1 MYTVL
6 DIINAVNSKDIILGK
21 LNEQQRVAVQTTE
34 GPLLVFAGAGSG
46 KTRVITN
53 RIAYLIT
60 EKDVSPK
67 NIMAVTFTKKAAGEM
82 QERVTSLLKELNIDT
97 KDVPLIGTFHS
108 IGALFLRQNARD
120 VGLMPNFSICD
131 STDTENLIKD
141 ILIEKNIDVK
151 QIKPESIAYFIS
163 DAKNE
168 LISPEQFP
176 QHYGGFI
183 EDIVADIYPLYQKQL
198 RLQNSVDFGD
208 LIYLTV
214 KLLSENKKVLSY
226 YQDIYRYILI
236 DEYQDT
242 NTAQYMFAKLLS
254 QKYQNICVVGDDDQG
269 IYGWRGADI
278 KNIQSFERDF
288 KNVKVVKLE
297 QNYRSTGNVI
307 SAAMSVI
314 QQNVFRVNKKLWT
327 EKDSGNPITVYQARD
342 QDDEAQYVVDEI
354 NRLRRNGISLVDIA
368 VLYRT
373 NYQSRAIEEAML
385 KNGIPYKLVGGF
397 RFYDRKEIK
406 DILSYMR
413 FIFNLKDDLSITRIL
428 NTPNRKIGPKSIAA
442 IHSISKKCGCSI
454 GEVLVS
460 AYSIKN
466 SLEKHEDM
474 SDRVY
479 KKVESVMD
487 DIMNFSSIV
496 DLFGSLY
503 FESQGI
509 DVLSVIDLILE
520 KTKYIEWFDDG
531 SQDAEYK
538 KENIEE
544 LKNVAAVYSQKFGSN
559 SLEIF
564 LQEINLIELEQSKNQ
579 DGSGNYVNLMT
590 LHSSKGLEFDY
601 VFIVG
606 VEEGILPHSR
616 SFTDE
621 EELEEERRLCYV
633 GITRAKEKLYLTF
646 SERRL
651 SREGYST
658 QIPSRFLGE
667 IPQDICDYYS
677 WQS

>member
-1 MYTVL
+1 MYILL
-6 DIINAVNSKDIILGK
+6 DIIYSVDSKEIILGK
-21 LNEQQRVAVQTTE
+21 LNDQQKIAVQTTE

-60 EKDVSPK
+60 EKNVPAQ

-82 QERVTSLLKELNIDT
+82 QERVLGLLNELNIVT
-97 KDVPLIGTFHS
+97 KDVPLVGTFHS
-108 IGALFLRQNARD
+108 IGALFLRQHARD

-131 STDTENLIKD
+131 STDSENLIKD
-141 ILIEKNIDVK
+141 ILIERNIDVK
-151 QIKPESIAYFIS
+151 QIKPQSIAYFIS

-168 LISPEQFP
+168 LIPPEKFS

-183 EDIVADIYPLYQKQL
+183 EDITAEIYPLYQKQL
-198 RLQNSVDFGD
+198 MLQNSVDFGD

-214 KLLSENKKVLSY
+214 RLLSEHKDVLSY
-226 YQDIYRYILI
+226 YQDIYRYLLI

-288 KNVKVVKLE
+288 KNVRVVKLE

-373 NYQSRAIEEAML
+373 NYQSRAVEEAML
-385 KNGIPYKLVGGF
+385 KNGTPYKLVGGF

-442 IHSISKKCGCSI
+442 IHSIAKRCGCSI
-454 GEVLVS
+454 GEVLVG

-466 SLEKHEDM
+466 SLEKHEEM
-474 SDRVY
+474 SDKVY

-487 DIMNFSSIV
+487 EIMSFSPIV

-520 KTKYIEWFDDG
+520 KTKYIEWFDDS
-531 SQDAEYK
+531 SQEAEYK

-544 LKNVAAVYSQKFGSN
+544 LKNVAAAYSQKFGNN

-667 IPQDICDYYS
+667 IPQNICDYYS

>member
-60 EKDVSPK
+60 EKNVSPK

-82 QERVTSLLKELNIDT
+82 QERVISLLKELNIDT

-168 LISPEQFP
+168 LISPEQFS

-413 FIFNLKDDLSITRIL
+413 FIFNLKDDLSITRVL

-442 IHSISKKCGCSI
+442 IHSIAKRCGCSI
-454 GEVLVS
+454 GEVLVG

-466 SLEKHEDM
+466 SLEKHEEM
-474 SDRVY
+474 SDKVY

-487 DIMNFSSIV
+487 EIMSFSPIV

-531 SQDAEYK
+531 SQEAEYK

-544 LKNVAAVYSQKFGSN
+544 LKNVAAAYSQKFGNN

-677 WQS
+677 WQN

>member
-1 MYTVL
+1 MYAVL
-6 DIINAVNSKDIILGK
+6 YIINAVNSKDIILGK

-60 EKDVSPK
+60 EKNVSPK

-82 QERVTSLLKELNIDT
+82 QERVVSLLKELNIDT

-168 LISPEQFP
+168 LISPEQFS

-214 KLLSENKKVLSY
+214 KLLSEDKKVLSY

-354 NRLRRNGISLVDIA
+354 NRLRKNGISLVDIA

-413 FIFNLKDDLSITRIL
+413 FIFNLKDDLSITRVL

-442 IHSISKKCGCSI
+442 IHSIAKKCGCSI
-454 GEVLVS
+454 GEVLVG

-466 SLEKHEDM
+466 SLEKHEEMD
-474 SDRVY
+474 DREY

-487 DIMNFSSIV
+487 DIMNFSPIV

-503 FESQGI
+503 FGSQGM

-520 KTKYIEWFDDG
+520 KTKYIEWFDDS
-531 SQDAEYK
+531 SQEAEYK

-544 LKNVAAVYSQKFGSN
+544 LKNVAAAYSQKFGNN

-667 IPQDICDYYS
+667 IPQNICDYYS

>member
-1 MYTVL
+1 MCTVL

-60 EKDVSPK
+60 EKNVSPK

-82 QERVTSLLKELNIDT
+82 QERVISLLKELNIDT

-168 LISPEQFP
+168 LISPEQFS

-413 FIFNLKDDLSITRIL
+413 FIFNLKDDLSITRVL

-442 IHSISKKCGCSI
+442 IHSIAKKCGCSI
-454 GEVLVS
+454 GEVLVG

-466 SLEKHEDM
+466 SLEKHGEM
-474 SDRVY
+474 SDKVY
-479 KKVESVMD
+479 KKVETVMD
-487 DIMNFSSIV
+487 EIINFLPIV

-520 KTKYIEWFDDG
+520 KTKYIEWFDDS
-531 SQDAEYK
+531 SQEAEYK

-544 LKNVAAVYSQKFGSN
+544 LKNVAAAYSQKFGNN

-633 GITRAKEKLYLTF
+633 GITRAREKLYLTF

>member
-1 MYTVL
+1 M
-6 DIINAVNSKDIILGK
+6 NSKDIILGK

-60 EKDVSPK
+60 EKNVSPK

-82 QERVTSLLKELNIDT
+82 QERVISLLKELNIDT

-168 LISPEQFP
+168 LISPEQFS

-214 KLLSENKKVLSY
+214 KLLSEDKKVLSY

-413 FIFNLKDDLSITRIL
+413 FIFNLKDDLSITRVL

-442 IHSISKKCGCSI
+442 IHSIAKKCGCSI
-454 GEVLVS
+454 GEVLVG

-466 SLEKHEDM
+466 SLEKHEEM
-474 SDRVY
+474 SDKVY

-487 DIMNFSSIV
+487 EIMSFSPIV

-503 FESQGI
+503 FESQGM

-531 SQDAEYK
+531 SQEAEYK

-544 LKNVAAVYSQKFGSN
+544 LKNVAAAYSQKFGNN

>member
-60 EKDVSPK
+60 EKNVSPK

-82 QERVTSLLKELNIDT
+82 QERVVSLLKELNIDT

-168 LISPEQFP
+168 LISPEQFS

-254 QKYQNICVVGDDDQG
+254 QKYRNICVVGDDDQG

-442 IHSISKKCGCSI
+442 IHSIAKRCGCSI
-454 GEVLVS
+454 GEVLVG

-466 SLEKHEDM
+466 SLEKHEEM
-474 SDRVY
+474 SDKVY

-487 DIMNFSSIV
+487 EIMSFSPIV

-531 SQDAEYK
+531 SQEAEYK

-544 LKNVAAVYSQKFGSN
+544 LKNVAAAYSQKFGNN

>member
-60 EKDVSPK
+60 EKNVSPK

-82 QERVTSLLKELNIDT
+82 QERVISLLKELNIDT

-120 VGLMPNFSICD
+120 VGLMSNFSICD

-183 EDIVADIYPLYQKQL
+183 EDIVADIYPLYQEQL

-236 DEYQDT
+236 DEYQET
-242 NTAQYMFAKLLS
+242 NTALYMFAKLIS

-342 QDDEAQYVVDEI
+342 QDDEAQYIVDEI
-354 NRLRRNGISLVDIA
+354 NRLRRNEISLVDIA

-454 GEVLVS
+454 GEVLVG

-466 SLEKHEDM
+466 SLEKHEEM
-474 SDRVY
+474 SDGEY

-531 SQDAEYK
+531 SQEAEYK

-544 LKNVAAVYSQKFGSN
+544 LKNVAAVYSQKFGN
-559 SLEIF
+559 TSLEIF

>member
-1 MYTVL
+1 
-6 DIINAVNSKDIILGK
+6 VNSKDIILGK

-60 EKDVSPK
+60 EKNVSPK

-82 QERVTSLLKELNIDT
+82 QERVISLLKELNIDT

-168 LISPEQFP
+168 LISPEQFS

-254 QKYQNICVVGDDDQG
+254 QKYRNICVVGDDDQG

-413 FIFNLKDDLSITRIL
+413 FIFNLKDDLSITRVL

-442 IHSISKKCGCSI
+442 IHSIAKKCGCSI
-454 GEVLVS
+454 GEVLVG

-466 SLEKHEDM
+466 SLEKHEEM
-474 SDRVY
+474 SDKVY

-487 DIMNFSSIV
+487 EIMSFSPIV

-520 KTKYIEWFDDG
+520 KTKYIEWFDDS
-531 SQDAEYK
+531 SQEAEYK

-544 LKNVAAVYSQKFGSN
+544 LKNVAAAYSQKFGNN

-633 GITRAKEKLYLTF
+633 GITRAREKLYLTF

>member
-1 MYTVL
+1 VYTVL

-60 EKDVSPK
+60 EKNVSPK

-82 QERVTSLLKELNIDT
+82 QERVISLLKELNIDT

-168 LISPEQFP
+168 LISPEQFS

-214 KLLSENKKVLSY
+214 KLLSEDKKVLSY

-354 NRLRRNGISLVDIA
+354 NRLRRNGISLVDVA

-413 FIFNLKDDLSITRIL
+413 FIFNLKDDLSITRVL

-442 IHSISKKCGCSI
+442 IHSIAKKCGCSI
-454 GEVLVS
+454 GEVLVG

-466 SLEKHEDM
+466 SLEKHGEM
-474 SDRVY
+474 SDKVY
-479 KKVESVMD
+479 KKVETVMD
-487 DIMNFSSIV
+487 EIINFLPIV

-503 FESQGI
+503 FESQGM

-520 KTKYIEWFDDG
+520 KTKYIEWFDDS
-531 SQDAEYK
+531 SQEAEYK

-544 LKNVAAVYSQKFGSN
+544 LKNVAAAYSQKFGNN

-667 IPQDICDYYS
+667 IPQNICDYYS

>member
-1 MYTVL
+1 VYTVL

-60 EKDVSPK
+60 EKKVSPK

-82 QERVTSLLKELNIDT
+82 QERVVSLLKELNIDT

-168 LISPEQFP
+168 LISPEQFS

-288 KNVKVVKLE
+288 KNVRVVKLE

-373 NYQSRAIEEAML
+373 NYQSRAVEEAML
-385 KNGIPYKLVGGF
+385 KNGTPYKLVGGF

-442 IHSISKKCGCSI
+442 IHSIAKRCGCSI
-454 GEVLVS
+454 GEVLVG

-466 SLEKHEDM
+466 SLEKHEEM
-474 SDRVY
+474 SDKVY

-487 DIMNFSSIV
+487 EIMSFSPIV

-520 KTKYIEWFDDG
+520 KTKYIEWFDDS
-531 SQDAEYK
+531 SQEAEYK

-544 LKNVAAVYSQKFGSN
+544 LKNVAAAYSQKFGNN

-677 WQS
+677 WQN

>member
-60 EKDVSPK
+60 EKNVSPK

-82 QERVTSLLKELNIDT
+82 QERVVSLLKELNIDT

-168 LISPEQFP
+168 LISPEQFS

-214 KLLSENKKVLSY
+214 KLLSEDKKVLSY

-288 KNVKVVKLE
+288 KNVRVVKLE

-354 NRLRRNGISLVDIA
+354 NRLRRNGISLVDVA

-442 IHSISKKCGCSI
+442 IHSIAKKCGCSI
-454 GEVLVS
+454 GEVLVG

-466 SLEKHEDM
+466 SLEKHGEM
-474 SDRVY
+474 SDKVY
-479 KKVESVMD
+479 KKVETVMD
-487 DIMNFSSIV
+487 EIINFLPIV

-503 FESQGI
+503 FESQGM

-520 KTKYIEWFDDG
+520 KTKYIEWFDDS
-531 SQDAEYK
+531 SQEAEYK

-544 LKNVAAVYSQKFGSN
+544 LKNVAAAYSQKFGNN

-633 GITRAKEKLYLTF
+633 GITRAREKLYLTF

>member
-60 EKDVSPK
+60 EKKVSPK

-82 QERVTSLLKELNIDT
+82 QERVVSLLKELNIDT

-168 LISPEQFP
+168 LISPEQFS

-288 KNVKVVKLE
+288 KNVRVVKLE

-373 NYQSRAIEEAML
+373 NYQSRAVEEAML
-385 KNGIPYKLVGGF
+385 KNGTPYKLVGGF

-442 IHSISKKCGCSI
+442 IHSIAKRCGCSI
-454 GEVLVS
+454 GEVLVG

-466 SLEKHEDM
+466 SLEKHEEM
-474 SDRVY
+474 SDKVY

-487 DIMNFSSIV
+487 EIMSFSPIV

-531 SQDAEYK
+531 SQEAEYK

-544 LKNVAAVYSQKFGSN
+544 LKNVAAAYSQKFGNN

-590 LHSSKGLEFDY
+590 LHSSKG
-601 VFIVG
+601 
-606 VEEGILPHSR
+606 
-616 SFTDE
+616 
-621 EELEEERRLCYV
+621 
-633 GITRAKEKLYLTF
+633 
-646 SERRL
+646 
-651 SREGYST
+651 
-658 QIPSRFLGE
+658 
-667 IPQDICDYYS
+667 
-677 WQS
+677 